1 MNNPAD
7 TSVPVRI
14 VLFDLG
20 GVLLDWDP
28 ARLYKKLIPDAAARQ
43 HFLDNICTMAW
54 HTRHD
59 AGVSFA
65 DNAADLIAI
74 HPNYSDLIHAWRGRW
89 MEMFDGYIDGV
100 PALIDRLDAKNIPFY
115 ALSNMP
121 KDPWPEMRE
130 YFSYLRRFRDV
141 VVSAEENCVKPDPK
155 IYQIALDRVG
165 APTAREILF
174 IDDRQDNI
182 DAAAQFGFQTH
193 LFTTAE
199 CLEIALK
206 KFELIG

>member
-1 MNNPAD
+1 
-7 TSVPVRI
+7 
-14 VLFDLG
+14 
-20 GVLLDWDP
+20 
-28 ARLYKKLIPDAAARQ
+28 
-43 HFLDNICTMAW
+43 MAW

-65 DNAADLIAI
+65 DNAADLIEI

-100 PALIDRLDAKNIPFY
+100 PALIDRLDANDIPFY

-165 APTAREILF
+165 AQTAREILF